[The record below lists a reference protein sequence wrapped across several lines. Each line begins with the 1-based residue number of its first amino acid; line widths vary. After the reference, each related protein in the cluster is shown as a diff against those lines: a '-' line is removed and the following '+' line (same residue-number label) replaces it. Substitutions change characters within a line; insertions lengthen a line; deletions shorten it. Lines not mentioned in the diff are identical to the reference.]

1 MLTLHRRFSR
11 SGGRGRA
18 PSGVAVANAYQHV
31 VCVAMPAGELSDD
44 ELRRAAMDSG
54 AFDFWND
61 PAEEVYTIGDG
72 EPV

>member
-1 MLTLHRRFSR
+1 
-11 SGGRGRA
+11 
-18 PSGVAVANAYQHV
+18 
-31 VCVAMPAGELSDD
+31 MPAGELSDD

-61 PAEEVYTIGDG
+61 PAEEVYTIKDG